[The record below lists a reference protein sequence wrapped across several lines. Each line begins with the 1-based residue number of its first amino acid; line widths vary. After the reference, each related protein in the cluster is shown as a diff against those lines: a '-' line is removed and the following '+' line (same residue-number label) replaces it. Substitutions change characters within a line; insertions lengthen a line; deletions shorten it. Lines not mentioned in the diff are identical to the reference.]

1 MHRTAMLAALILLS
15 PITAFLPSIA
25 SPTAT
30 TSLATHE
37 IDLTYTSQVFTT
49 YFGSSLGTTVGKSP
63 LNFPSRGIGFVAP
76 KGECSQY
83 TLPVTVSRGTQ
94 LNVGMT
100 ASQPANFYLL
110 PSYMFATSLNG
121 CIVTTTPL
129 LVSENFTAFTLHWT
143 APQQGT
149 FYFVFTGPTAV
160 IILVNDGSVKPT
172 EQAVNLTYTKS
183 TETSLS
189 VYTSTSTTSY
199 TATSAAPLFT
209 LQPGGRGNPAILALA
224 AILIIL
230 ASVFLLYARKKPKI
244 SPS

>member
-1 MHRTAMLAALILLS
+1 MLAALILFS

-37 IDLTYTSQVFTT
+37 INLTYTSQVFTT
-49 YFGSSLGTTVGKSP
+49 YFGSTLGTTVGKAP
-63 LNFPSRGIGFVAP
+63 LNFPSRGIGFVAL
-76 KGECSQY
+76 KGECSEY
-83 TLPVTVSRGTQ
+83 SLPVTVSRGTQ
-94 LNVGMT
+94 LNVRMT

-121 CIVTTTPL
+121 CIVTTASL

-160 IILVNDGSVKPT
+160 IILVNDGSVDPT
-172 EQAVNLTYTKS
+172 EQAANLTYAKS
-183 TETSLS
+183 TETSFS

-199 TATSAAPLFT
+199 TTTSAAPPFA
-209 LQPGGRGNPAILALA
+209 LQPGARDDLPILALA
-224 AILIIL
+224 AILAIL
-230 ASVFLLYARKKPKI
+230 ASVLLLYARKKVSNRPRTI
-244 SPS
+244 